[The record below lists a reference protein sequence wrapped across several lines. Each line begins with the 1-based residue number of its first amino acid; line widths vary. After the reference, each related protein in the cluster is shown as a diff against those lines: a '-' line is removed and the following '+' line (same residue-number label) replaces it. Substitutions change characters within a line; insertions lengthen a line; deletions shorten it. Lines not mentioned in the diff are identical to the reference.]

1 MFVIQQLLGHVRLVF
16 VNVEADRPDM
26 TAGQERDK
34 GGGIEDAAAGGVD
47 DDDAGLGSGKLR
59 GGDEMAGL
67 GLWV

>member
-1 MFVIQQLLGHVRLVF
+1 
-16 VNVEADRPDM
+16 M